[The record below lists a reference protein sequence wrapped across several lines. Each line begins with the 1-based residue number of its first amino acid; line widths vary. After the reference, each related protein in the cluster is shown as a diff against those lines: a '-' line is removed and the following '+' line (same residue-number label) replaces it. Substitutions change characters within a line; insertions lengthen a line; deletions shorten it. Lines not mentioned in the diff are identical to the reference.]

1 MPISSG
7 DGIAGVGRVVARYRS
22 QVAAGDI
29 SEDQAQLG
37 LARRLDRLDAALGE
51 ERLAAKGRALGWL
64 FAARAR
70 EPLKGFYIHGR
81 VGSGKTMLMDEFF
94 AAAALTAKRRA
105 HFHDFMADV
114 HERVHA
120 HRVAARN
127 GAKGPDD
134 PIGPVAKQIAG
145 ETRLLCL
152 DEFAVEDIAD
162 AMILSRLFTALF
174 AAGLVLVATSNTAPR
189 HLYRDGLNRPLFLP
203 FVDVLRRHVEVVEL
217 DTETDYRL
225 AKLGEATA
233 YVTPAGPEARAAL
246 DKVWRS
252 LVGNNRGRL
261 VRLPV
266 KGREVAVPLAAKGVA
281 RIPFDQLCEAPLGT
295 SDFAAIAEAFD
306 TVIVDEIP
314 VIARERRDVAR
325 RFINLVD
332 VFYDRGVKLVVSAAA
347 EPAGLYPAE
356 AGNEAFAFRRTV
368 SRLTEMRSEA
378 YLSMPREARGRT
390 GETAPTE

>member
-7 DGIAGVGRVVARYRS
+7 DGIAGVGRVVARYRA

-64 FAARAR
+64 FAGRAR

-94 AAAALTAKRRA
+94 AAAALDGKRRA
-105 HFHDFMADV
+105 HFHEFMADV
-114 HERVHA
+114 HDRVHA
-120 HRVAARN
+120 HRVAASN

-134 PIGPVAKQIAG
+134 PIGPIARSIAG

-174 AAGLVLVATSNTAPR
+174 ADGLVLVATSNTAPGS
-189 HLYRDGLNRPLFLP
+189 LYRNGLNRPLFLP
-203 FVDVLRRHVEVVEL
+203 FVEVLKHHVEVVEL
-217 DTETDYRL
+217 NTETDYRL

-233 YVTPAGPEARAAL
+233 YVTPTGPEARGAL

-252 LVGNNRGRL
+252 LVGNERGRA

-281 RIPFDQLCEAPLGT
+281 RIPFADLCEAALGA

-306 TVIVDEIP
+306 TGDRRRIP
-314 VIARERRDVAR
+314 VIAHERRDVAR
-325 RFINLVD
+325 RFINLID
-332 VFYDRGVKLVVSAAA
+332 VFYDRGVKLVASAAA
-347 EPAGLYPAE
+347 EPAALYAAE
-356 AGNEAFAFRRTV
+356 QGNEAFAFRRTV
-368 SRLTEMRSEA
+368 SRLTEMRSGT
-378 YLSMPREARGRT
+378 YLAAPRGT
-390 GETAPTE
+390 GETIPTE

>member
-7 DGIAGVGRVVARYRS
+7 DGIVGVGRVVARYRS

-29 SEDQAQLG
+29 SEDQAQLD

-64 FAARAR
+64 FATRSR
-70 EPLKGFYIHGR
+70 EPLRGFYIHGR

-94 AAAALTAKRRA
+94 DAAALDAKRRA
-105 HFHDFMADV
+105 HFHQFMADV
-114 HERVHA
+114 DDRIHA

-134 PIGPVAKQIAG
+134 PIGPVARQIAG

-174 AAGLVLVATSNTAPR
+174 EQGLVLVATSNTAPGN
-189 HLYRDGLNRPLFLP
+189 LYRDGLNRPLFLP
-203 FVDVLRRHVEVVEL
+203 FVDVLKRHVEVVEL
-217 DTETDYRL
+217 NTETDYRL

-233 YVTPAGPEARAAL
+233 YVTPAGPQARAAL

-252 LVGNNRGRL
+252 LVGRERGRA

-266 KGREVAVPLAAKGVA
+266 KGREVGVPLAAKGVA
-281 RIPFDQLCEAPLGT
+281 RIPFADLCEAPLGT
-295 SDFAAIAEAFD
+295 NDFAAIAEAFD
-306 TVIVDEIP
+306 TVIVDDIP
-314 VIARERRDVAR
+314 VIARQRRDVAR
-325 RFINLVD
+325 RFINLID
-332 VFYDRGVKLVVSAAA
+332 VFYDRGVKLVASAAA
-347 EPAGLYPAE
+347 EPAELYPATE
-356 AGNEAFAFRRTV
+356 GNEAFAFRRTI
-368 SRLTEMRSEA
+368 SRLSEMRSGA
-378 YLSMPREARGRT
+378 YLSAPRAGRRGAGEVIPT
-390 GETAPTE
+390 G

>member
-64 FAARAR
+64 FAGRAR

-94 AAAALTAKRRA
+94 AAAALDAKRRA
-105 HFHDFMADV
+105 HFHEFMADV
-114 HERVHA
+114 HDRVHA

-127 GAKGPDD
+127 GAKGPGD
-134 PIGPVAKQIAG
+134 PIGPVAGQIAG

-162 AMILSRLFTALF
+162 AMILSRLFAALF
-174 AAGLVLVATSNTAPR
+174 ADGLVLVATSNTAPGN
-189 HLYRDGLNRPLFLP
+189 LYRNGLNRPLFLP
-203 FVDVLRRHVEVVEL
+203 FVDVLKHHVEVVEL
-217 DTETDYRL
+217 NTETDYRL

-233 YVTPAGPEARAAL
+233 YVTPTGPEARAAL
-246 DKVWRS
+246 DNVWRS
-252 LVGNNRGRL
+252 LVGNERGRA

-281 RIPFDQLCEAPLGT
+281 RIPFADLCEAPLGA
-295 SDFAAIAEAFD
+295 SDFATIAEAFD

-314 VIARERRDVAR
+314 VIASARRDVAR
-325 RFINLVD
+325 RFVNLVD
-332 VFYDRGVKLVVSAAA
+332 VFYDRGVKLIVSAAA
-347 EPAGLYPAE
+347 EPAALYTAE
-356 AGNEAFAFRRTV
+356 QGNEAFAFRRTV
-368 SRLTEMRSEA
+368 SRLTEMRSAA
-378 YLSMPREARGRT
+378 YLAAPRATPRGT
-390 GETAPTE
+390 GETIPTE